1 MKRIAVL
8 GAGSWGTVLANV
20 LTDNGHDVT
29 IWARNIEVT
38 NEINTMHSNQAY
50 LGDAVLHTNLKA
62 DTSLESVVRDK
73 DVVLFAVPSH
83 AMRET
88 LTQVKPHVHTD
99 ALLIHATKGFEQES
113 WKRMSELI
121 TEELPKWHDR
131 IVVLSGPSHAEEVI
145 KKSPTTVVV
154 ASSCQHSAELTQT
167 IFINSYFRVYTNPDV
182 VGVEIGGAL
191 KNIIALATGLADGL
205 GYGDNARAALMTRGL
220 AEIARIGTAMGAEP
234 ITFVGL
240 AGVGDLIGT
249 CTSKHSRNWR
259 AGYAISQGKSLTEV
273 LSEMKM
279 VVEGVK
285 TTRAG
290 HALKEKYNIEM
301 PITEQLYAVLFQE
314 KDPKIA
320 VEDLMNRGKTRE
332 LQEMAQGW

>member
-1 MKRIAVL
+1 MKRIVVL

-20 LTDNGHDVT
+20 LADNGHDVT
-29 IWARNIEVT
+29 IWARKKEAT
-38 NEINTMHSNQAY
+38 EEINKQHQNSLY
-50 LGDAVLHTNLKA
+50 LGNAALHPELKA
-62 DTSLESVVRDK
+62 NASLEEAVSQK
-73 DVVLFAVPSH
+73 DVILLAVPSH
-83 AMRET
+83 AMRDM
-88 LTQVKPHVHTD
+88 LVQIKPYVYTN
-99 ALLIHATKGFEQES
+99 ALIVHATKGFEQES
-113 WKRMSELI
+113 WKRMSEVI
-121 TEELPKWHDR
+121 TEELPEWNDR

-145 KKSPTTVVV
+145 RRSPTTVVV
-154 ASSCQHSAELTQT
+154 ASSCQQSAELAQT

-220 AEIARIGTAMGAEP
+220 AEIARVGSEMGAEP

-259 AGYAISQGKSLTEV
+259 AGYAISQGKSLAEV

-290 HALKEKYNIEM
+290 HALRERYQIEM
-301 PITEQLYAVLFQE
+301 PITEQLYAVLF
-314 KDPKIA
+314 KGKNPKLA
-320 VEDLMNRGKTRE
+320 VEDLMSRGKTRE

>member
-1 MKRIAVL
+1 MKRIAVI

-20 LTDNGHDVT
+20 LVDNGHEVT
-29 IWARNIEVT
+29 IWARKEEVS
-38 NEINTMHSNQAY
+38 NEINNVHRNRAY
-50 LGDAVLHTNLKA
+50 LGEAELHLHLKA
-62 DTSLESVVRDK
+62 DTSLKNVVFNK
-73 DVVLFAVPSH
+73 EVVLFAVPSH
-83 AMRET
+83 AMREM
-88 LTQVKPHVHTD
+88 LTQVKPYVHSD

-121 TEELPKWHDR
+121 AEELPQWGER

-145 KKSPTTVVV
+145 KRSPTTVVV

-220 AEIARIGTAMGAEP
+220 AEIARVGTAMGAEA

-301 PITEQLYAVLFQE
+301 PITEQLYAVLFQG

-320 VEDLMNRGKTRE
+320 VEDLMSRGKTRE

>member
-1 MKRIAVL
+1 MKQIAVI

-20 LTDNGHDVT
+20 LADNGHDVT
-29 IWARNIEVT
+29 LWARKEEIA
-38 NEINTMHSNQAY
+38 NEINTFHRNHAY
-50 LGDAVLHTNLKA
+50 LVEAEFHPNLTA
-62 DTSLESVVRDK
+62 SSSLEAVVK
-73 DVVLFAVPSH
+73 NKEVVLFVVPSH
-83 AMRET
+83 AMRDM
-88 LTQVKPHVHTD
+88 LIKIKPYVRTD

-113 WKRMSELI
+113 WKRMSEVI
-121 TEELPKWHDR
+121 AEELPEWHDK

-145 KKSPTTVVV
+145 RRSPTTVVV
-154 ASSCQHSAELTQT
+154 ASSCQDSAELTQT

-220 AEIARIGTAMGAEP
+220 AEIARVGSAMGAEP

-259 AGYAISQGKSLTEV
+259 AGYAISQGKSLSEV

-301 PITEQLYAVLFQE
+301 PITEQLYAVLFQD
-314 KDPKIA
+314 KDPKLA